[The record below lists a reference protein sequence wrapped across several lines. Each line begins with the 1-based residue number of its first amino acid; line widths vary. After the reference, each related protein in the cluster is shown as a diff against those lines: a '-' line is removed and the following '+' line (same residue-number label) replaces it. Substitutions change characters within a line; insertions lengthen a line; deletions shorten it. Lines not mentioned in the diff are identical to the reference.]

1 MVSYIWKLPTGKLL
15 HLHHLVLSIDIH
27 IPLISCIVL
36 SSFKFV
42 MLDHCPPWELIKL
55 WKIGKCDKSHLKGGL
70 PVLTLCAPDL
80 QSGFAGLHHGTVAIP
95 LACDFNANGM
105 QLNFSK
111 LNRASSQWKSVPLLT
126 WWNCYMWK
134 VWLARPVTEHLVSQ
148 RSANF

>member
-1 MVSYIWKLPTGKLL
+1 
-15 HLHHLVLSIDIH
+15 
-27 IPLISCIVL
+27 
-36 SSFKFV
+36 

-80 QSGFAGLHHGTVAIP
+80 QSRFAGLHYGTVAIP

-126 WWNCYMWK
+126 W
-134 VWLARPVTEHLVSQ
+134 
-148 RSANF
+148 